1 MTITLETGSNKEVCS
16 VFCYYGWYTV
26 SPPSKFIAKWRV
38 YGDDVMTVQ
47 PVRKWHSV
55 SENDQMNIHDDDSTG
70 VPGPSRADVNP
81 EPVEE
86 LVFVTLIKHFRGY
99 WSYDEEMEMAVYE
112 WLPMQEPDF
121 YHKVIVKFVT
131 SCGIYISVV
140 FDYFG
145 K

>member
-1 MTITLETGSNKEVCS
+1 M
-16 VFCYYGWYTV
+16 
-26 SPPSKFIAKWRV
+26 

-99 WSYDEEMEMAVYE
+99 
-112 WLPMQEPDF
+112 
-121 YHKVIVKFVT
+121 
-131 SCGIYISVV
+131 
-140 FDYFG
+140 
-145 K
+145 